1 MDSTLDS
8 KSSLPTELSSKKSY
22 FDSNL
27 TTAAQFK
34 GLNIQN
40 FAALSQCGRISPFI
54 NEIQNT
60 SAPRSFTSAPIS
72 QQLTSFPFFPEPD
85 SNTNWSY
92 PTPGEESADTV
103 SLITNEPAQIFSE
116 NQSQLTNSNVIDPN
130 AYPTSMGTIGIQ
142 PYNTQYDHFNTWPQF
157 ELHDQLFSPLNS
169 PGNLYEEPEL
179 LTSSTYSRSPS
190 SSPPHSRL
198 NIEQRELKRRQD
210 QVRRE
215 SKVSMRRVRSAS
227 RNSCHYSLSQRTSP
241 DLLPKSEYS
250 NNGTPSPLLSQFSI
264 QNSPALS
271 STPFLSSYSPP
282 INAQLPTEIYGQPF
296 TLNPNNF
303 TSATSYPM
311 PYNAAPSDSSLPT
324 YLDGTQALALSPIPD
339 HVGIYGSQPPTVVA
353 GKTETSE
360 PVRVVNTRPK
370 PQCWEHGCN
379 GRQFSTFSNLLRH
392 QREKSG
398 AAQKSSCPHCGAEFT
413 RTTARNGHLAHD
425 KCKQRKS
432 S

>member
-1 MDSTLDS
+1 MDSTTNS
-8 KSSLPTELSSKKSY
+8 KSLTSDLSSKKSY

-27 TTAAQFK
+27 TSTGQFK

-40 FAALSQCGRISPFI
+40 FATLSQCGRISPFI
-54 NEIQNT
+54 NDLQNT

-72 QQLTSFPFFPEPD
+72 QQLTSFHFFPEPD

-92 PTPGEESADTV
+92 PTPGEEPAETS
-103 SLITNEPAQIFSE
+103 SLMTNESAQLFSE
-116 NQSQLTNSNVIDPN
+116 NQSQLTNSNVIHSNTFPN
-130 AYPTSMGTIGIQ
+130 SMSTIGIQ
-142 PYNTQYDHFNTWPQF
+142 PFDTQYDNFSTWPQF
-157 ELHDQLFSPLNS
+157 EFQDQLFSPLNS
-169 PGNLYEEPEL
+169 PGALYEEPDL
-179 LTSSTYSRSPS
+179 LTSSAYSRSPS
-190 SSPPHSRL
+190 SSPPHFRP
-198 NIEQRELKRRQD
+198 NMEQRELKRRQD

-215 SKVSMRRVRSAS
+215 SKVSLRRVRSAS
-227 RNSCHYSLSQRTSP
+227 RNRCHYSLSQRTSP

-250 NNGTPSPLLSQFSI
+250 NNVTPSPLLSQCSI

-271 STPFLSSYSPP
+271 STPFLPSFSPQ
-282 INAQLPTEIYGQPF
+282 INAQLPTDMYGQTF

-303 TSATSYPM
+303 TSTSYPM
-311 PYNAAPSDSSLPT
+311 TYNTAPSESSLPA
-324 YLDGTQALALSPIPD
+324 YLDRSHNLPLSPIPD
-339 HVGIYGSQPPTVVA
+339 HLGVFGPQPQAVVA
-353 GKTETSE
+353 GQPEPSE
-360 PVRVVNTRPK
+360 PVRVVNSRPK

-425 KCKQRKS
+425 K
-432 S
+432 